1 VTVWFTSGFE
11 GKSSRVIAADGAH
24 AVLFDRDGTLV
35 EDVPYN
41 GNPELVTPVPGA
53 RDAVELLRD
62 TGIRLGI
69 VSNQS
74 GVGRGLLAEDDVHR
88 VHERVVHLLGPFD
101 DHRFCPHL
109 PADGCGCRKPAPGMV
124 IAACTALGVAPSSTV
139 VIGDIGADVGA
150 ATAAGAT
157 PILVPTPA
165 TRQEEVASAPLLAP
179 DLVTAA
185 ELAVALFMGV
195 RT

>member
-1 VTVWFTSGFE
+1 M
-11 GKSSRVIAADGAH
+11 
-24 AVLFDRDGTLV
+24 LFDRDGTLV

-41 GNPELVTPVPGA
+41 GNPELVAPVPGA
-53 RDAVELLRD
+53 AAALDLLRD
-62 TGIRLGI
+62 NGIRLGI

-74 GVGRGLLAEDDVHR
+74 GVGRGLLTDEDVHR
-88 VHERVVHLLGPFD
+88 VHERVARLLGPFD
-101 DHRFCPHL
+101 DIRYCPHL
-109 PADGCGCRKPAPGMV
+109 PEDGCGCRKPAPGMLL
-124 IAACTALGVAPSSTV
+124 AACAALGVRPASVV

-157 PILVPTPA
+157 PILVPTPV
-165 TRQEEVASAPLLAP
+165 TRREEVAAAPILAP

-185 ELAVALFMGV
+185 ELAVELLVGV

>member
-1 VTVWFTSGFE
+1 VN
-11 GKSSRVIAADGAH
+11 AADEAR

-53 RDAVELLRD
+53 RTAVDLLRD
-62 TGIRLGI
+62 HGMRLGI

-74 GVGRGLLAEDDVHR
+74 GVGRGFLTEADVHR
-88 VHERVVHLLGPFD
+88 VHEQLVRLLGPFD
-101 DHRFCPHL
+101 DIRYCPHL
-109 PADGCGCRKPAPGMV
+109 PEDGCGCRKPAPGMV
-124 IAACTALGVAPSSTV
+124 LAACAALGVRPASVV

-157 PILVPTPA
+157 PILVPTPV
-165 TRQEEVASAPLLAP
+165 TRRAEVAAAPLLAP
-179 DLVTAA
+179 DVVTAA
-185 ELAVALFMGV
+185 ELAVELLLGV